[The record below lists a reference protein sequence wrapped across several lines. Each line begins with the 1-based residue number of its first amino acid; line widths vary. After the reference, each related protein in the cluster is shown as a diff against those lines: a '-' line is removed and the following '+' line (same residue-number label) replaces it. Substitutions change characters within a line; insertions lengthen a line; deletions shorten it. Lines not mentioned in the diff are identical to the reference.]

1 MAHPA
6 GKPIRPVMEP
16 KVSIVTPSFNQARY
30 VEQCVRSVLD
40 QDYPNA
46 EHVIFDGGSKD
57 GTVDILRRYESR
69 GVRWTSEKDQGQSDA
84 INKGFRAAT
93 GDIIGWINSD
103 DWYARGAF
111 RVVLDCFRDH
121 PEAQWVY
128 GNNLFTDPEGRVVR
142 RVRTLPYRWDWLL
155 YSGLLIPQP
164 GIFMRRQVI
173 EECGVLNAGL
183 HSVMD
188 YEWWLRIAA
197 KHPPHFI
204 DRYLAYFRLHEASKT
219 GAGEDKPLWRRERAQ
234 SMQLGATLSGRSLKG
249 PLGRWLVCAGKQ
261 LARAARTLR
270 QPRACEQHCAPRVVV
285 TINLIAPYRVPLFN
299 ALNDHHD
306 IEPQVWALA
315 AAENREWQVA
325 ETDMRFPHRVL
336 RGATLELAGQ
346 GLEKRRFMHLNTD
359 LLKNLWRERPDV
371 VVTAEF
377 SPASV
382 QAALYCAATG
392 AALVSW
398 SETTPQFEAH
408 IGPAQ
413 RAVRRWLLRRAAAC
427 IATSSGSREK
437 YRLYGVPNEKI
448 FMSLQTA
455 DVDGIAR
462 RCEAMRAQHDA
473 LRQGLGWSQSDVG
486 VLYVGSFIKRKGLDG
501 LMRGFAV
508 AVKSAPSLKLALIG
522 SGEREAALKSLA
534 HELGVADR
542 VTWQPYRQQPEL
554 WDYYGAADA
563 FVLPSRLD
571 TFGVV
576 VTEAMA
582 AGLPVLCS
590 KHAGAAQ
597 DLMSDGA
604 NGWVIDPDDP
614 AQLAQRLT
622 ALAVDAGL
630 RARMGKD
637 SLQRVRAAAPETVA
651 REFYRAI
658 LHALAS
664 CGRR

>member
-1 MAHPA
+1 
-6 GKPIRPVMEP
+6 MEP

-30 VEQCVRSVLD
+30 IEQCIRSVWD
-40 QDYPNA
+40 QDCPNV

-57 GTVDILRRYESR
+57 GTLDILRRCESR
-69 GVRWTSEKDQGQSDA
+69 GVRWISEPDKGQSDA

-111 RVVLDCFRDH
+111 RVVLDYFRDH

-128 GNNLFTDPEGRVVR
+128 GNNLFTDSKGHVIR
-142 RVRTLPYRWDWLL
+142 RVRTMPYRWDWLL

-164 GIFMRRQVI
+164 GVFMRRRVI
-173 EECGVLNAGL
+173 EDCGLLNAEL

-188 YEWWLRIAA
+188 YEWWLRIAQ

-204 DRYLAYFRLHEASKT
+204 DRYLACFRLHEASKT

-234 SMQLGATLSGRSLKG
+234 TMQLCSAQSGRPLKG
-249 PLGRWLVCAGKQ
+249 ALGQWLVCAGKQ
-261 LARAARTLR
+261 AARAARVLR
-270 QPRACEQHCAPRVVV
+270 QPRPRGLHCAPRVVV

-299 ALNDHHD
+299 ALNEHHD

-315 AAENREWQVA
+315 ASENREWQVA
-325 ETDMRFPHRVL
+325 ETDMKFPHRVL

-346 GLEKRRFMHLNTD
+346 GMEKRRFVHFNTD

-371 VVTAEF
+371 VVVAEF

-382 QAALYCAATG
+382 QAACYCALSG
-392 AALVSW
+392 ASLVSW
-398 SETTPQFEAH
+398 SETTPEFESH

-413 RAVRRWLLRRAAAC
+413 RAVRRWLLQRAKAC
-427 IATSSGSREK
+427 IATSGGSREK
-437 YRLYGVPNEKI
+437 YRLYGVPDEKI
-448 FMSLQTA
+448 FVSLQTA
-455 DVDGIAR
+455 DVDAIAR
-462 RCEAMRAQHDA
+462 RCEAARAGRDA
-473 LRQGLGWSQSDVG
+473 LRRDLGWSADDVG
-486 VLYVGSFIKRKGLDG
+486 LLYVGSFIQRKGLDA
-501 LMRGFAV
+501 LLRAFAV
-508 AVKSAPSLKLALIG
+508 AVKSAPALKLALIG
-522 SGEREAALKSLA
+522 SGDQEGALKSLSQ
-534 HELGVADR
+534 ELGVTDR
-542 VTWQPYRQQPEL
+542 VIWRPYCQQPEL
-554 WDYYGAADA
+554 WDCYGAADM

-597 DLMSDGA
+597 DLMADGET
-604 NGWVIDPDDP
+604 GWVIDPEAP
-614 AQLAQRLT
+614 EQLAGRMVT
-622 ALAVDAGL
+622 LAGDAGL
-630 RARMGKD
+630 RKRMGQQ
-637 SLQRVRAAAPETVA
+637 SLRRVRVA
-651 REFYRAI
+651 SPGNAGQEFYRAI
-658 LHALAS
+658 LQALAS
-664 CGRR
+664 SGRR